1 MSTPA
6 RVILLSLCIALLN
19 GCAEP
24 ALKDQVS
31 TEFASQEL
39 YPVKNS
45 GFAEA
50 FVRRDANLASY
61 HSVDIS
67 PLGVSDID
75 IPNTLVAGTLRR
87 DWQMTAERQI
97 ALQEAWADAMNKA
110 FARYLRATDA
120 SAVLRIDSGLTR
132 IAPGRPT
139 ATTIGADLQPM
150 GSSQDV
156 VEIWVEF
163 RLYDAG
169 DERLLAVI
177 RDNRTLTSMQMS
189 RTAPATVRLLF
200 GSWASLLHTRVSG
213 K

>member
-6 RVILLSLCIALLN
+6 RAILLALCIALLN

-110 FARYLRATDA
+110 FAGYLRATDG

>member
-6 RVILLSLCIALLN
+6 RAILLSLCIALLN

-31 TEFASQEL
+31 SEFATQEL

-61 HSVDIS
+61 HSVHIS

-75 IPNTLVAGTLRR
+75 IPNTMVAGTLRR

-97 ALQEAWADAMNKA
+97 ALQEAWSNAMNQA
-110 FARYLRATDA
+110 FASYLRATDG
-120 SAVLRIDSGLTR
+120 SRVLRIDSGLTR

-139 ATTIGADLQPM
+139 ATTIGADLLPM

-163 RLYDAG
+163 RLYDASE
-169 DERLLAVI
+169 ERLLAVI

-189 RTAPATVRLLF
+189 RTAPATVKLLF
-200 GSWASLLHTRVSG
+200 GSWAALLHTRVSG

>member
-6 RVILLSLCIALLN
+6 RAILLSLCIALLN

-31 TEFASQEL
+31 SEFATQEL

-75 IPNTLVAGTLRR
+75 IPNTMVAGTLRR

-97 ALQEAWADAMNKA
+97 ALQEAWSNAMNQA
-110 FARYLRATDA
+110 FASYLRATDG
-120 SAVLRIDSGLTR
+120 SRVLRIDSGLTR

-139 ATTIGADLQPM
+139 ATTIGADLLPM

-163 RLYDAG
+163 RLYDASE
-169 DERLLAVI
+169 ERLLAVI

-189 RTAPATVRLLF
+189 RTAPATVKLLF
-200 GSWASLLHTRVSG
+200 GSWAALLHTRVSG

>member
-6 RVILLSLCIALLN
+6 RTILLALCIALLN

-24 ALKDQVS
+24 ALKDQLS
-31 TEFASQEL
+31 TEFATQEL

-50 FVRRDANLASY
+50 FVRRDASLASY

-75 IPNTLVAGTLRR
+75 IPSTLVAGTLRR
-87 DWQMTAERQI
+87 DWQMTPERQI
-97 ALQEAWADAMNKA
+97 ALQEAWANAMNKA
-110 FARYLRATDA
+110 FASYLLATDGPG
-120 SAVLRIDSGLTR
+120 VLRIDSGLTR

-163 RLYDAG
+163 RLYDAS

-177 RDNRTLTSMQMS
+177 RDNRTLTSVQLS
-189 RTAPATVRLLF
+189 RTAPATVNLLF
-200 GSWASLLHTRVSG
+200 GSWAALLHTRVSG

>member
-6 RVILLSLCIALLN
+6 RAILLSLCIALLN
-19 GCAEP
+19 ACAEP

-31 TEFASQEL
+31 TEFATQEL

-50 FVRRDANLASY
+50 FVWRDAYLASY
-61 HSVDIS
+61 HSLDIR
-67 PLGVSDID
+67 PLGVNDID
-75 IPNTLVAGTLRR
+75 IPNTLVAGTLRG
-87 DWQMTAERQI
+87 DWQMTAERQT

-110 FARYLRATDA
+110 FAGYLRATDA

-139 ATTIGADLQPM
+139 ATTIGADLLPM

>member
-6 RVILLSLCIALLN
+6 RAILLSLFIALLN

-31 TEFASQEL
+31 TEFATQEL

-50 FVRRDANLASY
+50 FVRRDANLAGY

-75 IPNTLVAGTLRR
+75 IPNTPVAGTLRR

-97 ALQEAWADAMNKA
+97 ALQEAWANAMNKA
-110 FARYLRATDA
+110 FASYLRATDGPG
-120 SAVLRIDSGLTR
+120 VLRIDSRLTR

-139 ATTIGADLQPM
+139 ATTIGAELQPM

-163 RLYDAG
+163 RLYDAS
-169 DERLLAVI
+169 DEKLLAVI
-177 RDNRTLTSMQMS
+177 RDNRTLTAVQMS
-189 RTAPATVRLLF
+189 RTAPATVKLLF

>member
-1 MSTPA
+1 
-6 RVILLSLCIALLN
+6 
-19 GCAEP
+19 
-24 ALKDQVS
+24 VS
-31 TEFASQEL
+31 TEFAAQEL

-50 FVRRDANLASY
+50 FARRDANLARY

-87 DWQMTAERQI
+87 DWQMTAERQT
-97 ALQEAWADAMNKA
+97 ALQDAWADAMNKA
-110 FARYLRATDA
+110 FAGYLRATDG
-120 SAVLRIDSGLTR
+120 SGVLRIDSGLTR

-139 ATTIGADLQPM
+139 ATTIGADLLPM

-177 RDNRTLTSMQMS
+177 RDNRTLTAMQIS
-189 RTAPATVRLLF
+189 RTAPATVKLLF
-200 GSWASLLHTRVSG
+200 GSWAALLHTRVSG
-213 K
+213 R